1 MPKNTDIAIRF
12 LETQWSGIND
22 NKVKGI
28 IAETEFRNYLIKNQ
42 IHHIP
47 GGWILTPGKNTNA
60 VIPSLHKICLIP
72 IEASFSWNNCKDSN
86 TLTPAQMSAYN
97 FFRQV
102 GVTTYFVYANKID
115 ESQFQLPTKSNGKL
129 KATYPR
135 PYKLLF
141 KSMDHNGQFVD
152 TNFET
157 MMQKFP
163 IRNGNMGMRSYEQGR
178 INRSTPPWSNPS
190 IISEL
195 FWFEYTRYYC
205 QVDYLVSNNDLDL
218 FIVGQSGSAYP
229 VELKSKSPVVDS
241 SLGDWFG
248 LDVGPFAK
256 MTFFTANSMN
266 TDALYVVQEVDEF
279 RNHIEWLALK
289 FTDLVKNCSW
299 VIQSGGKGMMGGAS
313 STIKI
318 PKAAF
323 TPLDKLLPRL

>member
-1 MPKNTDIAIRF
+1 
-12 LETQWSGIND
+12 
-22 NKVKGI
+22 
-28 IAETEFRNYLIKNQ
+28 
-42 IHHIP
+42 
-47 GGWILTPGKNTNA
+47 
-60 VIPSLHKICLIP
+60 
-72 IEASFSWNNCKDSN
+72 
-86 TLTPAQMSAYN
+86 
-97 FFRQV
+97 
-102 GVTTYFVYANKID
+102 
-115 ESQFQLPTKSNGKL
+115 
-129 KATYPR
+129 
-135 PYKLLF
+135 
-141 KSMDHNGQFVD
+141 
-152 TNFET
+152 
-157 MMQKFP
+157 
-163 IRNGNMGMRSYEQGR
+163 
-178 INRSTPPWSNPS
+178 
-190 IISEL
+190 
-195 FWFEYTRYYC
+195 
-205 QVDYLVSNNDLDL
+205 VDYLVSNNDLDL